1 MLNNPLVRR
10 ELIGLLRDR
19 RSVVMLVG
27 VAVVF
32 AILIVA
38 RWPSDGI
45 VDLSGARSREMFRMF
60 SYALLVSVA
69 LFVPVFP
76 STAVV
81 LEKQRGTLALLLNS
95 PLSAGS
101 IYLGKLSAVLGFS
114 LLKLCCTLPAVAACY
129 TLGGVSLRAE
139 IAPLYLILTLAC
151 VLYATWGLLVS
162 TIATTTDGAVRGTFG
177 GVLVMF
183 ILILVPHY
191 FLQGTGMPGA
201 EAVALLRSISP
212 VPAVMEIVGQGTV
225 GEIGLSNPDAQV
237 PRFLLFGSVL
247 SMTFAGMTL
256 ARLNSTLLDQARAQ
270 GKITDDRSTGVK
282 VARRLMFLID
292 PQRRKAGIHPL
303 VNPVMVKEFRSRQ
316 FGRMHWLLRLVAGC
330 ALASLGLAFAATLGS
345 EEWGVEKIGAIL
357 VSMQMALVVLFTP
370 ALASGLISSERES
383 GGWELLRMTP
393 LSAGRIVRGKL
404 LSVVW
409 TLLLVLIASLP
420 GYGVMIWIKPVL
432 QTQILQVMLC
442 LVLGAVFSI
451 LLSATVSTFFRRT
464 APATVTAYALILTL
478 WAGTLLIWLGR
489 DAPFGYSFVQTALLI
504 NPMAAAL
511 GVMGTPGFE
520 TYNLTPANWWLMGGG
535 SVVLMILLTARTWWL
550 TRPE

>member
-1 MLNNPLVRR
+1 MLNNPIIRR
-10 ELIGLLRDR
+10 ELVGLLRTR
-19 RSVVMLVG
+19 RSAAMLIG

-32 AILIVA
+32 ALLIVA
-38 RWPSDGI
+38 RWPSDGM
-45 VDLSGARSREMFRMF
+45 VDLSGARSRELFRAF
-60 SYALLVSVA
+60 SYALLVAVA

-81 LEKQRGTLALLLNS
+81 LEKQSGTLALLLNS
-95 PLSAGS
+95 PLSAGA
-101 IYLGKLSAVLGFS
+101 IYLGKLSAVLGFA
-114 LLKLCCTLPAVAACY
+114 LLMLCCTLPATAACY
-129 TLGGVSLRAE
+129 TLGGVSLSAE
-139 IAPLYLILTLAC
+139 IVPLYVILIVTCL
-151 VLYATWGLLVS
+151 LYATWALLVS
-162 TIATTTDGAVRGTFG
+162 TIATTTDGAVRGAFG

-183 ILILVPHY
+183 VLILVPHY

-201 EAVALLRSISP
+201 STVAVLRSISP
-212 VPAVMEIVGQGTV
+212 VPAVMEVVGQGSV
-225 GEIGLSNPDAQV
+225 GEVGLTNPDAQV

-247 SMTFAGMTL
+247 SLVFAGMTL
-256 ARLNSTLLDQARAQ
+256 GRLNSTLLDLARAQ

-292 PQRRKAGIHPL
+292 PQRRKAGINPL

-316 FGRMHWLLRLVAGC
+316 FGRMHWLLRLIAGC
-330 ALASLGLAFAATLGS
+330 ALVSLGLSFAATLGS

-370 ALASGLISSERES
+370 ALASGLISSELES
-383 GGWELLRMTP
+383 GSWELLRMTP

-409 TLLLVLIASLP
+409 TLSLLLIASLP

-432 QTQILQVMLC
+432 REQILQVMLC
-442 LVLGAVFSI
+442 LSLGAVFSI
-451 LLSATVSTFFRRT
+451 LLSATVSSFFTRT
-464 APATVTAYALILTL
+464 APATVAAYSLLLTL
-478 WAGTLLIWLGR
+478 WAGSLLIWLGR
-489 DAPFGYSFVQTALLI
+489 DAPFGFHLVQTALLI

-511 GVMGTPGFE
+511 NVMGTQGFAV
-520 TYNLTPANWWLMGGG
+520 YDLTPANWWLMGGG
-535 SVVLMILLTARTWWL
+535 SAVLLVVLTARTRWL